1 MSNTADRTAVPL
13 ADRRQPVADI
23 SQIEVVAP
31 NFKRRLSGITST
43 LLRILPEQAK
53 SLSIATAG
61 VPFGAAMFA
70 PASSRVAAKAA
81 LGFGDGPL
89 VGCFGR
95 IRAQKGTDVFVEAMI
110 AVLPAF
116 PNARAVVLGR
126 ATEAHRAFLDGLKR
140 RVVEAGLAGRI
151 VFPGEVRADATV
163 GWYQALDVF
172 VAPQR
177 SERFGVTPLEA
188 GACAVPVVATTVGA
202 FPELVVDGVPGTLV
216 PPGDTTAMVA
226 AVR

>member
-1 MSNTADRTAVPL
+1 KTAGYL
-13 ADRRQPVADI
+13 
-23 SQIEVVAP
+23 
-31 NFKRRLSGITST
+31 KRRSTVVMHGID
-43 LLRILPEQAK
+43 P
-53 SLSIATAG
+53 
-61 VPFGAAMFA
+61 AMFA

-151 VFPGEVRADATV
+151 VFPGE
-163 GWYQALDVF
+163 
-172 VAPQR
+172 
-177 SERFGVTPLEA
+177 
-188 GACAVPVVATTVGA
+188 
-202 FPELVVDGVPGTLV
+202 
-216 PPGDTTAMVA
+216 
-226 AVR
+226 